1 MSSTKDENDL
11 NKDPA
16 WFLINLI
23 MHTEAK
29 KLEKIDWNGFIEEMG
44 IKSKGAAV
52 KRYERIM
59 ASYGLNTTYLPKPGT
74 QTACSAQAESS
85 AAGPGSSPPRRKA
98 LKRKHAEVE
107 ESEGVPDSKDNE

>member
-29 KLEKIDWNGFIEEMG
+29 KLEKVRHVLSTLTGSTHLTDTNFH
-44 IKSKGAAV
+44 
-52 KRYERIM
+52 
-59 ASYGLNTTYLPKPGT
+59 TTPDRLEWLHRGDGH
-74 QTACSAQAESS
+74 QEQRSRVSH
-85 AAGPGSSPPRRKA
+85 PRRNTLFEA
-98 LKRKHAEVE
+98 NLPQCEAVRAHHGFLWLEHHL
-107 ESEGVPDSKDNE
+107 PP

>member
-1 MSSTKDENDL
+1 
-11 NKDPA
+11 
-16 WFLINLI
+16 
-23 MHTEAK
+23 
-29 KLEKIDWNGFIEEMG
+29 
-44 IKSKGAAV
+44 
-52 KRYERIM
+52 M
-59 ASYGLNTTYLPKPGT
+59 ASYGLNTTFLPKSGT